1 LTNPLSSI
9 EFGFSKKLPVIIQTE
24 VAECGLTCIAMILNY
39 HGHKINLN
47 KLRQQHG
54 VSQHGI
60 TLLGLME
67 IAESLELTTRPVKLE
82 LESVGNLPCPCI
94 LHWNMNHFVVL
105 RKVTKKGLV
114 IHDPASGSKFVSF
127 EKANELFTGV
137 ALELLPTQSFEKK
150 TEISKVSFSN
160 LWSKIVGLK
169 RSLVNIL
176 FLSFVIQV
184 FSLAAPFYSQ
194 LIFDDVLVN
203 SDYGLLTVLAFG
215 FLLLQVLKAVTSFIR
230 SYAALHLGSL
240 LNFQMSLNIFRH
252 LIRLPADYFSKR
264 HIGDI
269 LSRFN
274 SAHQIRQML
283 TDGVVTVL
291 VDGIMAI
298 STLIFMLV
306 YSPTLTLV
314 SVMTLLCYLIIRI
327 VAYRLTRD
335 RIEESII
342 AKAEEN
348 STFLETLRAMKGIKT
363 FGKESDRTNVWQ
375 NKLAAVINTDIK
387 VSKLDIGFGFSHEL
401 LFGIE
406 SVVVMFIGANLILD
420 GQFSVGML
428 IAFMAYKGNFLQRG
442 YALIEI
448 FLEFKMLSLY
458 LERLSDIVLL
468 PKEDVGI
475 FNPNTGIEGII
486 ECKDVCFKY
495 AEKEALVLDSINFRV
510 EPGESVAI
518 VGPSGGGKSTLLH
531 LLVGLYQPTSGVIMV
546 DGKKLNDI
554 GIANFRKCIAVVHQN
569 DQLLSG
575 TIEENIC
582 FFDSNPD
589 LGFIKEC
596 AQMAGIASDIEKMPM
611 QFRTLIGDMGS
622 ALSGGQIQRVMLAR
636 ALYRKPKIIM
646 LDEATSHL
654 DQANES
660 IINQSIKDLNITR
673 IIIAHKKETIISA
686 DRVINIDD
694 GKIVDG

>member
-1 LTNPLSSI
+1 MNNILSSI
-9 EFGFSKKLPVIIQTE
+9 EFGFTKKLPVIIQTE
-24 VAECGLTCIAMILNY
+24 VAECGLTSIAMVLSY
-39 HGHKINLN
+39 HGHKVSLN
-47 KLRQQHG
+47 KLRQQHSI
-54 VSQHGI
+54 SQHGI

-67 IAESLELTTRPVKLE
+67 LAESLELSARPVKLE
-82 LESVGNLPCPCI
+82 LESIGNLTCPCI
-94 LHWNMNHFVVL
+94 LHWNMDHFVVL
-105 RKVTKKGLV
+105 RKVTRKGLE
-114 IHDPASGSKFVSF
+114 IHDPSSGAKFISF
-127 EKANELFTGV
+127 DKANELFTGI
-137 ALELLPTQSFEKK
+137 ALELQPTQRFEKK
-150 TEISKVSFSN
+150 TEIPKISISS
-160 LWSKIVGLK
+160 LWSNIIGLK
-169 RSLVNIL
+169 RSLINIL
-176 FLSFVIQV
+176 FLSFIIQV
-184 FSLAAPFYSQ
+184 FSLALPFYSQ

-215 FLLLQVLKAVTSFIR
+215 FLVIQVLKAATTFIR

-274 SAHQIRQML
+274 SAHQIRQMM

-298 STLIFMLV
+298 STLIFMAV
-306 YSPTLTLV
+306 YSTTLTLV
-314 SVMTLLCYLIIRI
+314 TVLTLFIYLIIRI
-327 VAYRLTRD
+327 VFYQLTRN

-348 STFLETLRAMKGIKT
+348 STFLETLRAIKGIKT
-363 FGKESDRTNVWQ
+363 FGKERDRTNVWQ
-375 NKLAAVINTDIK
+375 NKLASVINTDIK
-387 VSKLDIGFGFSHEL
+387 VSKLNIHFGFSHEL

-406 SVVVMFIGANLILD
+406 TVVVMFIGANLILD

-428 IAFMAYKGNFLQRG
+428 IAFIAYKGNFLQRG

-448 FLEFKMLSLY
+448 YLEFKMLSLY
-458 LERLSDIVLL
+458 MERLSDIVLL
-468 PKEDVGI
+468 PKEDVGLL
-475 FNPNTGIEGII
+475 NPITELKGGIEC
-486 ECKDVCFKY
+486 ENVCFKY
-495 AEKEALVLDSINFRV
+495 AENDKLVLDKVNFKI

-531 LLVGLYQPTSGVIMV
+531 LLVGLYQPTSGIIKV
-546 DGKKLNDI
+546 DGKKLNEI

-582 FFDSNPD
+582 FFDSQPD
-589 LGFIKEC
+589 REFMKHC
-596 AQMAGIASDIEKMPM
+596 AYLAGIAEDIHNMPM
-611 QFRTLIGDMGS
+611 RFRTLIGDMGS

-654 DQANES
+654 DLINES
-660 IINQSIKDLNITR
+660 VVNQSIRDLKITR
-673 IIIAHKKETIISA
+673 IIIAHRKETITSA
-686 DRVINIDD
+686 DRIISLVH
-694 GKIVDG
+694 GKVVDS